1 MTAHLAAPQPSDD
14 EPIASVR
21 TRHRVRVTGELR
33 AVAYQPWGGGR
44 ALLGE
49 LVDDTG
55 SLDLLWL
62 GRREVAGIVPGRR
75 LRARGTVSGA
85 RPRPTIFNPAY
96 ELIDE
101 DP

>member
-1 MTAHLAAPQPSDD
+1 MSAHQPGPEPGDD
-14 EPIASVR
+14 EPISSVR
-21 TRHRVRVTGELR
+21 ARHRVRVSGELR
-33 AVAYQPWGGGR
+33 AVTYQPPGGVS

-55 SLDLLWL
+55 SLDLVWL

-75 LRARGTVSGA
+75 LRARGIVSGA
-85 RPRPTIFNPAY
+85 RRRPTIFNPAY